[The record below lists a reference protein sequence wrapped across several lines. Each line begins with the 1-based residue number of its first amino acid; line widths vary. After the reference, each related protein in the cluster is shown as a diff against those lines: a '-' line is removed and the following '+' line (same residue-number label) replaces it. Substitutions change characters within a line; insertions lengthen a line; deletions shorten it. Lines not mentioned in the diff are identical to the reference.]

1 MHEIPSPRIS
11 KLFLKRILILAY
23 YFPPLGGVG
32 AHRPVKLAKYL
43 RDFGYEPIIV
53 TGPATGSVD
62 WAPAD
67 PALSR
72 DVPADLRVLRPDD
85 ELDSPAAVHRLRRW
99 LGLRAPFDRS
109 WEHAATQLARKV
121 MGEFDLVFATM
132 SPFGTAAA
140 ATAIAA
146 ESGKPWVADL
156 QDPWALDEWTVY
168 PTAAHR
174 SLDKRRMVHDL
185 SGASAVIMNTEEAV
199 RAVRAEL
206 PGLDSRRVVAI
217 TQGWDSDDFTKPVTV
232 SDGSRFR
239 IVYAGFSHVQRGDRH
254 RSRRFLRTL
263 AGGAAEGMDILAR
276 SHVFLL
282 DALER
287 VQRLDPEL
295 AGGMELHVA
304 GAAPLD
310 LSATTVPV
318 RLHGYLPHDD
328 AIALMRSADLL
339 FLPMHDLPTGVRA
352 RTVPGKTYEYVAS
365 GRPILAALPD
375 GDARDLVAALPNVW
389 LCRPTDVDGMV
400 AALRDILHGGGRP
413 LAVPPVAGS
422 FEWSRITGRIA
433 GVLDDVLGT
442 PTPQ

>member
-1 MHEIPSPRIS
+1 MR
-11 KLFLKRILILAY
+11 RILILAY

-67 PALSR
+67 PALAR

-85 ELDSPAAVHRLRRW
+85 QLDSPAAVHRLRRW

-109 WEHAATQLARKV
+109 WEHAATQLARTV
-121 MGEFDLVFATM
+121 IGEIDLVFATM

-168 PTAAHR
+168 PTAVHR
-174 SLDKRRMVHDL
+174 ALDRRRMARDL
-185 SGASAVIMNTEEAV
+185 GGASAVIMNTDEAV

-206 PGLDSRRVVAI
+206 PTLGCKRVVAI
-217 TQGWDSDDFTKPVTV
+217 PQGWDRDDFAKPVAV
-232 SDGSRFR
+232 ADGSCFR
-239 IVYAGFSHVQRGDRH
+239 IVYAGYSHVQRGDRH
-254 RSRRFLRTL
+254 RSRSALRTL
-263 AGGAAEGMDILAR
+263 AGGAAKGMDILPR

-287 VQRLDPEL
+287 IQRLDPVL
-295 AGGMELHVA
+295 ADGVELHIA

-310 LSATTVPV
+310 LSATTVPI
-318 RLHGYLPHDD
+318 RLHGYVPHDD

-339 FLPMHDLPTGVRA
+339 FLPMHDLPAGVRA
-352 RTVPGKTYEYVAS
+352 RTVPGKTYEYIAS

-375 GDARDLVAALPNVW
+375 GDARDMVAGLPNVW
-389 LCRPTDVDGMV
+389 LCRPTDVEGMV
-400 AALRDILHGGGRP
+400 AALREILHADRP
-413 LAVPPVAGS
+413 PLPEARVAGS
-422 FEWSRITGRIA
+422 FEWCRITGRVA
-433 GVLDDVLGT
+433 ALLDDILGT
-442 PTPQ
+442 SPAP